1 MSRLFVEAR
10 APISFN
16 LFSSACK
23 RLSISPAW
31 AEVNSLNLD
40 EPDMTDILLS
50 NEASRLGN
58 VSWTPFV
65 PGVRQ
70 GLSRAKQLHPWRCS
84 MLILPSPV
92 KNGRRHRHSQM
103 MVVRKIL

>member
-23 RLSISPAW
+23 RRSISPVW
-31 AEVNSLNLD
+31 AEVNWPNLD
-40 EPDMTDILLS
+40 EPDITDILLS
-50 NEASRLGN
+50 KKASCSGN

-65 PGVRQ
+65 PGF
-70 GLSRAKQLHPWRCS
+70 GGSR
-84 MLILPSPV
+84 
-92 KNGRRHRHSQM
+92 GRARSS
-103 MVVRKIL
+103 VISA

>member
-65 PGVRQ
+65 PGVAKS
-70 GLSRAKQLHPWRCS
+70 SRGQS
-84 MLILPSPV
+84 SFIL
-92 KNGRRHRHSQM
+92 GDAQC
-103 MVVRKIL
+103 